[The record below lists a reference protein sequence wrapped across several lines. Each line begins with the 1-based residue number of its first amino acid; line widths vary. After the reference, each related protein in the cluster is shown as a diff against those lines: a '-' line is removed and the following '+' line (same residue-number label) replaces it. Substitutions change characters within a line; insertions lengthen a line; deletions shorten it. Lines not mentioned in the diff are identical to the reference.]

1 MPKNNFL
8 IIFIFSILFPS
19 IISTFG
25 QTARDIKPLIN
36 LSNDFGFGNFYTGT
50 KDFIEIGY
58 GIGKLSNSLINSPFS
73 NLSNSEI
80 IIGRR
85 FQKPTARYKLIE
97 FSDNYLYSS
106 YVDDYKENTI
116 DNDKISYEIWR
127 FGFGYRKGFG
137 YRLGDI
143 AVFPYYHI
151 GIGWNKININTP
163 QIEGVHISVNDSLR
177 LKNYDDEI
185 KFGTSNIGGLDFNLS
200 STLSLG
206 ASYETAVIFPYYQ
219 TWKHIGSFFIETFA
233 QTGIDF
239 LTEGVIIKAVPS
251 ITPIIYFMLKNGLS
265 YYLFTLKK
273 DEMNWPFQSTS
284 PIAIE
289 SYKFSLKIT
298 L

>member
-1 MPKNNFL
+1 MPKNNLL
-8 IIFIFSILFPS
+8 IIFLFLILFTPL
-19 IISTFG
+19 ISNFG
-25 QTARDIKPLIN
+25 QSAHHVNPLTN
-36 LSNDFGFGNFYTGT
+36 LSGDFEFGSFYTGT

-58 GIGKLSNSLINSPFS
+58 GIGKLSNNIISSPF
-73 NLSNSEI
+73 NRLSLSEI

-97 FSDNYLYSS
+97 FNDNYLYSS
-106 YVDDYKENTI
+106 FVDDYKENI
-116 DNDKISYEIWR
+116 SDNTKIGFEIWR

-137 YRLGDI
+137 YRFGNI
-143 AVFPYYHI
+143 AIFPYYHI
-151 GIGWNKININTP
+151 GIGWNKVNIDIP
-163 QIEGVHISVNDSLR
+163 RIEDIYFSVNDSLR

-200 STLSLG
+200 SAISLG
-206 ASYETAVIFPYYQ
+206 ASYETAVILPYYK
-219 TWKHIGSFFIETFA
+219 TWKHMGSFFIETFA

-251 ITPIIYFMLKNGLS
+251 ITPILYFMLKNGLS

-273 DEMNWPFQSTS
+273 EEMNWPFESTS
-284 PIAIE
+284 PMAIE
-289 SYKFSLKIT
+289 SYIFSLKIT